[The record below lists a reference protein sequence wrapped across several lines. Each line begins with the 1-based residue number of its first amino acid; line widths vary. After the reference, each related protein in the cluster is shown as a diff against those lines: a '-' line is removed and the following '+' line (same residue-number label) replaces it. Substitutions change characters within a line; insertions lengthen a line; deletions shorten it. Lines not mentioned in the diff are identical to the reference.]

1 MTFSS
6 FFIQRPIFASVI
18 SILIFLAGLVSM
30 FNLPIAEYPEV
41 SPPTI
46 QVTANFPGANPATI
60 SETVATPLEE
70 QINGVENMIYMNS
83 LASTDGRVRID
94 VTFEIGTDPDLAQQ
108 LVQNRVTQA
117 TPRLPDVTRQLGV
130 TVAKSSPDLT
140 MVVHMRSPNG
150 KYDGLYLRNYG
161 TLNVKDELAK
171 IQGVGQVLLFGSG
184 DYAMRVW
191 LNPDKIAER
200 GMTASEVVNAIRAQ
214 NVQVAAGVIGGPPY
228 AETVQLQ
235 LPVNVQ
241 GRLESPEEFEQI
253 IIKRDENG
261 VVTYLRDVARLELDA
276 QTYALR
282 SMLNNEQ
289 AVAIPIFASPGANAL
304 QISSDVRATM
314 LELKKNMPDGV
325 DYTIV
330 YDPTIFVQ
338 KSIDS
343 VIITLLQ
350 AVSLVV
356 LVVILFLQT
365 WRASII
371 PLSAVP
377 VSIVGTFAVMLV
389 LGFSIN
395 VLSLFGLILAIGIVV
410 DDAIVVTENVERN
423 IEEGKKPF
431 EAAQIAMK
439 EVTGPVIATSLVLAG
454 VFIPISFMSGL
465 TGQFYQQFAL
475 TIVIATFIST
485 INSLTL
491 SPALAAIL
499 LKPKDAPRDPLMKL
513 MDFAFGLV
521 FKVFNAVFNRLQI
534 IYGQHVCRFVTRRT
548 LITSVI
554 YLILVVATFF
564 SFRLLAPNFVP
575 IQDKQ
580 YLISIAQ
587 LPSGATLERTEEV
600 VLAMSEIIMDQP
612 GVTGAVQFPGL
623 SINGFTNAPNSAI
636 VFVTLDEFENRRSP
650 ELSADAIVGALMG
663 KMQAISEAQI
673 LVLNPPPVRGLGN
686 SGGFKLQIQDRSDQG
701 YEALANIVNA
711 VQGQTFGHPA
721 IAFAFSNYDINVP
734 QLFADIDRTKAQQLG
749 IPIDEIF
756 STMQIYLG
764 SQYINDFNQFGRTY
778 QVIAQADKPFRATP
792 EDINSLKVRNESG
805 DMIPLGSF
813 TTVEET
819 FGPQTAMRYNAFRSA
834 DLTGAAAPGFSTG
847 EAQAAIEE
855 ILANTLPQGMGY
867 EWTELTYQ
875 QKAAEIYIFGVI
887 PIQIMVFGICLLM
900 VFLILAAQYE
910 SLTMPVPVILIV
922 PMAVLSSIV
931 GIYFFGGDNNI
942 FTQIALFVLAGLACK
957 NAILIVE
964 FAREL
969 ENQGRSITQAA
980 VESARMRLRP
990 IMMTSISFIAGVL
1003 PLVFSSGAGSEMREA
1018 IGIAVFSGMVGVTF
1032 FGLVFTPMFYV
1043 VLRKWEVGKKGRE
1056 EDEPCELSENHNSPL

>member
-1 MTFSS
+1 MSLS
-6 FFIQRPIFASVI
+6 QYFITRPIFASVL
-18 SILIFLAGLVSM
+18 SIIVFLGGFVAM

-46 QVTANFPGANPATI
+46 QVSAQFPGANPTTI
-60 SETVATPLEE
+60 SETVSAPLEE

-83 LASTDGRVRID
+83 LASSDGRVRID

-117 TPRLPDVTRQLGV
+117 NPRLPDVTRQLGV
-130 TVAKSSPDLT
+130 TVTKSSPDLT
-140 MVVHMRSPNG
+140 MVVHLRSPNQ
-150 KYDGLYLRNYG
+150 KYDMLYLRNYG
-161 TLNVKDELAK
+161 ALNVKDELAK
-171 IQGVGQVLLFGSG
+171 IQGVGEVRLFGSG

-200 GMTASEVVNAIRAQ
+200 GMNANEVVASIQSQ

-228 AETVQLQ
+228 TDTTQLQ
-235 LPVNVQ
+235 LPVNIQ
-241 GRLESPEEFEQI
+241 GRLQSVEEFEEI
-253 IIKRDENG
+253 IIKRDVNG
-261 VVTYLRDVARLELDA
+261 VVTRLKDVAKVELGA
-276 QTYALR
+276 STYALR
-282 SMLNNEQ
+282 SMLNNAQ

-314 LELKKNMPDGV
+314 SELKKNMPEGV
-325 DYTIV
+325 DYSIV
-330 YDPTIFVQ
+330 YDPTIFVS
-338 KSIDS
+338 KSIES
-343 VIITLLQ
+343 VVFTLLQ

-356 LVVILFLQT
+356 LVMIIFLQS
-365 WRASII
+365 WRAAII
-371 PLSAVP
+371 PLLAVP
-377 VSIVGTFAVMLV
+377 VSIVGTFGFMLM

-423 IEEGKKPF
+423 ISEGKDPST
-431 EAAQIAMK
+431 ATNIAMK

-465 TGQFYQQFAL
+465 TGQFYLQFAL

-485 INSLTL
+485 FNSLTL
-491 SPALAAIL
+491 SPALAAVL
-499 LKPKDAPRDPLMKL
+499 LKPNNAPRDFLMKI
-513 MDFAFGLV
+513 MDGMFGWFFRGFNVV
-521 FKVFNAVFNRLQI
+521 FDRLQRL
-534 IYGQHVCRFVTRRT
+534 YGYSLGRFFAKQKM
-548 LITSVI
+548 LMAVI
-554 YLILVVATFF
+554 YIALVIATVF

-575 IQDKQ
+575 VQDKQ
-580 YLISIAQ
+580 YVISIAQ
-587 LPSGATLERTEEV
+587 LPSGATLDRTED
-600 VLAMSEIIMDQP
+600 VLRQMADIITAEE
-612 GVTGAVQFPGL
+612 GVSDAVQFPGL
-623 SINGFTNAPNSAI
+623 SINGFTNAPNSGI
-636 VFVTLDEFENRRSP
+636 VFVPLTDFDQRKSP
-650 ELSADAIVGALMG
+650 NLSADAIAGSLMK
-663 KMQAISEAQI
+663 KMQSIENARI

-701 YEALANIVNA
+701 VEALANVIKQ
-711 VQGQTFGHPA
+711 VQGQAFANPA
-721 IAFAFSNYDINVP
+721 ILYAFSNYDINVP
-734 QLFADIDRTKAQQLG
+734 QLFADIDRTKIQQLG
-749 IPIDEIF
+749 VPIEDIF

-778 QVIAQADKPFRATP
+778 QVIAQADKEFRAES
-792 EDINSLKVRNESG
+792 EDINRLQVRNVDGE
-805 DMIPLGSF
+805 MIPFGSF
-813 TTVEET
+813 THVEET

-847 EAQAAIEE
+847 EAQAALEE

-875 QKAAEIYIFGVI
+875 QKAAEIFIFDVI
-887 PIQIMVFGICLLM
+887 PVQIAIFAICLLM

-910 SLTMPVPVILIV
+910 SLTLPVVVILIV
-922 PMAVLSSIV
+922 PMAVLSAV
-931 GIYFFGGDNNI
+931 LGVYWFGGDNNI

-969 ENQGRSITQAA
+969 ESQGRRVTQAA
-980 VESARMRLRP
+980 VEASRMRLRP
-990 IMMTSISFIAGVL
+990 IMMTSVSFIAGVL

-1018 IGIAVFSGMVGVTF
+1018 IGIAVFSGMVGVTI
-1032 FGLVFTPMFYV
+1032 FGLVFTPVFYIV
-1043 VLRKWEVGKKGRE
+1043 IRKWENARQAKKMTITNE
-1056 EDEPCELSENHNSPL
+1056 ETMN